1 MTQNGCIMYSPLH
14 LFAHPQRSHSDLFEL
29 RSLIVRFRKYII
41 LCSDPFTSTSPQS
54 AFQVPNKQIN
64 IFQEEKILKPNLRE
78 THCVSGRQSR
88 VFHQHSNHTVNHK
101 QPNVFRNVAR
111 SKGHVSS
118 VLSNVLQTS
127 RSTETN
133 KSKKALILSHHSG
146 TLSLHL
152 NTPLGRGRKGL
163 HLFS

>member
-1 MTQNGCIMYSPLH
+1 MSWGLLTQNGCKMYSSLH

-64 IFQEEKILKPNLRE
+64 IFQEEKILQPNRRD
-78 THCVSGRQSR
+78 TRYVSGRHSR
-88 VFHQHSNHTVNHK
+88 AFHQHSNHTVNHK
-101 QPNVFRNVAR
+101 QPNVFRNVAG

-118 VLSNVLQTS
+118 THGLCSVKCPANISIYWEKQVKGGFDSVTS
-127 RSTETN
+127 LWHPFASLE
-133 KSKKALILSHHSG
+133 HPSG
-146 TLSLHL
+146 
-152 NTPLGRGRKGL
+152 
-163 HLFS
+163 